1 MFEVYCFY
9 LLIFKLWTHRDDF
22 NQIRFPQFPD
32 NRHTK
37 VGSLSAPTAFT
48 SHDISQVFNSVRGW
62 VHPRDTVR
70 PEGCSQWNISMTPS
84 EIEPA
89 TFSLVAQRLDQLRHR
104 VPIKKK
110 NWTKSCNVLVR
121 ASGCRHL
128 RTRYSCQVHPSGC
141 LNVSD
146 SDTLQYSAVQYN
158 AVHYSTGLLIQT
170 SFRMGFV
177 VDTAPVEQVVPRILR
192 LSRVSVIPSILPSRS
207 PTTNATQIQQ
217 LTASLHNTPNKWNIV
232 HRRS

>member
-1 MFEVYCFY
+1 
-9 LLIFKLWTHRDDF
+9 
-22 NQIRFPQFPD
+22 
-32 NRHTK
+32 
-37 VGSLSAPTAFT
+37 
-48 SHDISQVFNSVRGW
+48 
-62 VHPRDTVR
+62 
-70 PEGCSQWNISMTPS
+70 
-84 EIEPA
+84 
-89 TFSLVAQRLDQLRHR
+89 
-104 VPIKKK
+104 
-110 NWTKSCNVLVR
+110 VLVR

-217 LTASLHNTPNKWNIV
+217 LTVSLHNTPNK
-232 HRRS
+232 